1 MKKTYLAILF
11 LIIAGWQAAWAQSV
25 AIRLKDNT
33 LVHYNLSEVDS
44 LVFSEETYH
53 EYVDL
58 GLPSGTLWATTNIG
72 ADSPEDYGTYFAWG
86 DTEGNGV
93 FNFEYYKF
101 CIPQTYSMSKYCTRY
116 SEGSIDGKTFLDAE
130 DDAATVIWGSEWRM
144 PSKKQME
151 ELINEEFTSNE
162 WTSQNDVIGL
172 KITSKKNGNSIF
184 LPAAGQRLGWT
195 SESEGA
201 LGSFWSRSLENTT
214 SRVAHTL
221 DFSQSFSVMVSSS
234 FRYTGLPV
242 RPVRYTP
249 SVMVSSIELSC
260 TEMKLGVNETM
271 PISCTVLPEDA
282 ENPYVSWEISGDGT
296 VAYLMTSTNSVTGEE
311 SHYVSTNSPGT
322 CTITVRSA
330 DGSGVYAQCQVT
342 VKSNIINGRE
352 YVDLGLP
359 SGTLWAICNVGANSP
374 EEYGDY
380 FAWGET
386 TPRVDDSYNKYG
398 VTGHWT
404 KYCLSRSD
412 GHEGFVDNLR
422 ELLPEDDAATV
433 NWGSKW
439 MTPSQDMFYELFDES
454 LTTAQLTEQ
463 NGING
468 YLVTSKSN
476 GNSLFLPAA
485 GIKWPATSKVNV
497 SGYYLTRRLVTSNTI
512 EHFGFDTSG
521 TFFWDAFSRNNFG
534 QSVRPVVFV
543 PVTEIELDKTDI
555 LLERGDFDSIHAIVL
570 PENASFKEVECESS
584 DEEVAS
590 VYECSPGEFDV
601 VGWSVGTC
609 TITCR
614 ATDGSGVYAECRVRV
629 TANDV
634 VDNHEYVEIG
644 GKKWATMNVG
654 ATTVA
659 DSWETCCGDY
669 FAWSETE
676 PRYASIVHTSGGAA
690 SFSWKNGYTN
700 GYYDSSAYP
709 SYTSNTLDATHDV
722 ATAKW
727 GGEWRTPTPEEFRA
741 LEEACY
747 SGNMGDVR
755 LTSLTGKVTTGGI
768 YWLDKDQTYE
778 PDYTNI
784 AGVLFVDKN
793 DISKRLFFPA
803 AGRITRTQYDGWRCC
818 YWTSSLYTNGYNVHN
833 MIAYAPQYIN
843 VYDYQYWYSGFSV
856 RPVNS
861 R

>member
-44 LVFSEETYH
+44 LVFSEKTYH

-93 FNFEYYKF
+93 FNVEYYKF

-184 LPAAGQRLGWT
+184 LPAAGQRFGWT

-242 RPVRYTP
+242 RPIRYTP

-398 VTGHWT
+398 APGHWT
-404 KYCLSRSD
+404 KYCLSSSD
-412 GHEGFVDNLR
+412 GHEGFVDDLR

-439 MTPSQDMFYELFDES
+439 MTPRQDMFYELFDES

-485 GIKWPATSKVNV
+485 GSKRAAASGVNV

-512 EHFGFDTSG
+512 EHFGFDISG

-534 QSVRPVVFV
+534 QSVRPVVLV
-543 PVTEIELDKTDI
+543 PVTKIELDKTDI
-555 LLERGDFDSIHAIVL
+555 LLKKNNDEPLYATVL
-570 PENASFKEVECESS
+570 PENASLKVVCESS
-584 DEEVAS
+584 DEGVAR

-818 YWTSSLYTNGYNVHN
+818 YWTSTVYADGYRVQN

-843 VYDYQYWYSGFSV
+843 ANDYQYWYNGFTV

>member
-44 LVFSEETYH
+44 LVFSEKTYH
-53 EYVDL
+53 ECVDL

-72 ADSPEDYGTYFAWG
+72 ADTPEDYGTYFAWG

-184 LPAAGQRLGWT
+184 LPAAGQRYGWI

-201 LGSFWSRSLENTT
+201 LGSFWSRSLVNTG
-214 SRVAHTL
+214 SRAAHTL
-221 DFSQSFSVMVSSS
+221 DFSQSFGVMVSSGI
-234 FRYTGLPV
+234 RYMGLPV
-242 RPVRYTP
+242 RPIRYTP

-380 FAWGET
+380 YAWGET

-398 VTGHWT
+398 EPGHWT
-404 KYCLSRSD
+404 KYCLSSSD

-485 GIKWPATSKVNV
+485 GVKRAATILVNV

-521 TFFWDAFSRNNFG
+521 TFFWDAISRNNFG

-543 PVTEIELDKTDI
+543 PVTEIELDKTRLI
-555 LLERGDFDSIHAIVL
+555 LSVGDESDLKATVL
-570 PENASFKEVECESS
+570 PSNATNPLLIWESS
-584 DEEVAS
+584 DESVAIVIQDEDG
-590 VYECSPGEFDV
+590 VYVFADSP
-601 VGWSVGTC
+601 GTC

-629 TANDV
+629 TRNTV
-634 VDNHEYVEIG
+634 VDNHECVEIG

-659 DSWETCCGDY
+659 GSWETCCGDY

-700 GYYDSSAYP
+700 GYYDSSVYP

-727 GGEWRTPTPEEFRA
+727 GGEWRTPTPEDFKA

-747 SGNMGDVR
+747 SGSMGNVR

-784 AGVLFVDKN
+784 AGVLFVDKQ

-803 AGRITRTQYDGWRCC
+803 AGRITRTQYDGWRCY
-818 YWTSSLYTNGYNVHN
+818 YWTSTVYADGYRVQN

-843 VYDYQYWYSGFSV
+843 ANDYQYWYNGFTV